1 MRCFPPCAL
10 LAFAAPAALSQTVT
24 PPPIAAKAYLLVDT
38 LSGQTLAAAAEND
51 RFDPASLTK
60 LMTAYVVFAAPRE
73 HKIDLAQSLTPSP
86 HAQKAIGSR
95 MFVEAGKSAAA
106 ANPLAL
112 HIANGGDAAPLRP
125 AKAVVG
131 DLEAHST
138 T

>member
-1 MRCFPPCAL
+1 MSASWVSAPLAPGPPR
-10 LAFAAPAALSQTVT
+10 PRPNPGP

-60 LMTAYVVFAAPRE
+60 LMTAYVVFAALRE

-95 MFVEAGKSAAA
+95 MFIEAGKPAAA
-106 ANPLAL
+106 PGLPRAL
-112 HIANGGDAAPLRP
+112 VARHGAR
-125 AKAVVG
+125 
-131 DLEAHST
+131 
-138 T
+138 